1 MKVHVEHSE
10 TGCSSGEERALWERE
25 VAGSIPVTPT
35 IGELCNGSTAAFEAV
50 SPGSNPGSPAR

>member
-1 MKVHVEHSE
+1 M

-25 VAGSIPVTPT
+25 AAGSIPVTPT

-50 SPGSNPGSPAR
+50 SPGSNPGSPAKHNID